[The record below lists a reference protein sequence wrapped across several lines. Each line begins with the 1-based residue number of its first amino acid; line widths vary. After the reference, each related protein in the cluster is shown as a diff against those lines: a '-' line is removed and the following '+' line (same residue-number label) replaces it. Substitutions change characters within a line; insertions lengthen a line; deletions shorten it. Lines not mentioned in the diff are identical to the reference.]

1 MTIAINMRM
10 NRNIVSSKHDL
21 KKNKHNCY
29 LLPTFEIRC
38 IAFGKNIN
46 ILLKKQICHFHLQ

>member
-21 KKNKHNCY
+21 KKKKNKIIVIHVLNKTV
-29 LLPTFEIRC
+29 LLS
-38 IAFGKNIN
+38 A
-46 ILLKKQICHFHLQ
+46 KQ